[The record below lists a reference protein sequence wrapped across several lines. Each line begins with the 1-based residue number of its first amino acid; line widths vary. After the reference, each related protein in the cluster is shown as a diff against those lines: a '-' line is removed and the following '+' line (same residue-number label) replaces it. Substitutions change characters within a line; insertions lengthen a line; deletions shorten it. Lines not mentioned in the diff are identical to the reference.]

1 MDKQKEVYMEEAY
14 ELLAE
19 LEVSLLELEET
30 PDDAEL
36 IGRVFRALH
45 TIKGS
50 GDMAGFN
57 DIADFTHEIETVF
70 DFVRDG
76 KIAVT
81 KELVNLALSA
91 RDQIRTMLDESEGGE
106 AADDFRSRGI
116 IMALRELLSDVSED
130 TAILKEVQVPTPS
143 ENVMFNDLEGNVTY
157 RIRFR
162 PKRGVFKNGTNPIFL
177 LNELR
182 ELGVCSI
189 LAQTD
194 AVPKLNEIDPESCYT
209 YWDIILTT
217 SRGINAIKDVFIFV
231 EGDCEMN
238 IEMIDDD
245 GWLET
250 IDSDYKRLGQILL
263 ERHDL
268 ACDDLMRALL
278 EQKRIG
284 DKLVEDN
291 LVDRGIV
298 ESALA
303 EQQHIKQVRK
313 KRHEIAM
320 ASTIRVP
327 AEKLDRLVDL
337 VGELVTLQARFSQ
350 EVSGYE
356 EDGEQDNAEL
366 DNAGMDNV
374 EQDNTELVSIAEE
387 LERLTEDLRDTTM
400 SIRMLPISTTFSTF
414 KRLVRDLS
422 DDLGKEVVMETEG
435 GDTELD
441 KTVIERLSDPLMH
454 IIRNSIDHGIETPKV
469 RESSGKPRHGAIRL
483 SAEHSGADVLIR
495 ISDDGAGLDP
505 EAIHSKAKERGI
517 ISPDA
522 ELSENE
528 IFSQIFA
535 PGFSTSEEVTD
546 ISGRGVGMDVV
557 KRSVDELRGS
567 VEVSSKKGVGSTF
580 TLKLPLTLA
589 IIDGFLV
596 KIGEGHF
603 VLPLSVV
610 EECVNLEPEEMIKA
624 RKRNLINLR
633 GEIVQYIDLREL
645 FVIQEGSSHNER
657 VVIVEAKSDRI
668 GLGVDR
674 VIGQH
679 QTVIKTLGKAY
690 KNVEGISGATIL
702 GDGTVALILD
712 VNQMIQLVENGV

>member
-1 MDKQKEVYMEEAY
+1 MDKHKEVYLEEAY

-50 GDMAGFN
+50 GGMAGFD
-57 DIADFTHEIETVF
+57 DIADFAHEIETVF

-91 RDQIRTMLDESEGGE
+91 RDQIRTMLDASEDE
-106 AADDFRSRGI
+106 EEVADDFRSRGI
-116 IMALRELLSDVSED
+116 ITALRELLSDAMNPTETHISAPPKNAVF
-130 TAILKEVQVPTPS
+130 KE
-143 ENVMFNDLEGNVTY
+143 LRGNVTY

-162 PKRGVFKNGTNPIFL
+162 PQRDVFKTGTNPIFL
-177 LNELR
+177 LDELR
-182 ELGVCSI
+182 ELGICNIV
-189 LAQTD
+189 AQTD
-194 AVPKLNEIDPESCYT
+194 AVPKLNEINPEDCYT

-217 SRGINAIKDVFIFV
+217 SKGINAIKDVFIFV
-231 EGDCEMN
+231 EDDCEIN
-238 IEMIDDD
+238 IEIIDDD
-245 GWLET
+245 GWLED
-250 IDSDYKRLGQILL
+250 IDLDYKRVGEILL
-263 ERHDL
+263 ERQDL
-268 ACDDLMRALL
+268 ACDELLKILL

-284 DKLVEDN
+284 DRLVEEN
-291 LVDRGIV
+291 VVDRGIV

-303 EQQHIKQVRK
+303 EQQHIKEVRK

-327 AEKLDRLVDL
+327 AEKLDKLVDL
-337 VGELVTLQARFSQ
+337 VGELVTLQARFGQ

-356 EDGEQDNAEL
+356 EDREQ
-366 DNAGMDNV
+366 DNV
-374 EQDNTELVSIAEE
+374 EQDKTEQDNAELVSIAEE
-387 LERLTEDLRDTTM
+387 LERLTEELRDTTM

-422 DDLGKEVVMETEG
+422 GELGKEVIMETEG

-454 IIRNSIDHGIETPKV
+454 IIRNSIDHGIEPPRV
-469 RESSGKPRHGAIRL
+469 RENAGKSKQGTIRL
-483 SAEHSGADVLIR
+483 SAEHSGADVLIH
-495 ISDDGAGLDP
+495 ISDDGAGLDH
-505 EAIHSKAKERGI
+505 EAIRSKAIEKGI
-517 ISPDA
+517 ISPEA
-522 ELSENE
+522 ELSEKE
-528 IFSQIFA
+528 IFSQIFS

-557 KRSVDELRGS
+557 KRSIEELRGT
-567 VEVSSKKGVGSTF
+567 VDVSTEKGVGSTF

-596 KIGEGHF
+596 KIGEGSF

-610 EECVNLEPEEMIKA
+610 AECITLEPEEMVKA
-624 RKRNLINLR
+624 RKRNIISLR
-633 GEIVQYIDLREL
+633 GELVQYIDLREL
-645 FVIQEGSSHNER
+645 FTIQTQESSMSER
-657 VVIVEAKSDRI
+657 IVIVETKNDRI
-668 GLGVDR
+668 GLGVDS
-674 VIGQH
+674 VIGQY
-679 QTVIKTLGKAY
+679 QTVIKTLGKIY
-690 KNVEGISGATIL
+690 KEVEGISGATIL

-712 VNQMIQLVENGV
+712 VGQLIQSV